1 MEKKTPKNWVSTYFT
16 PTLLIGAVIGGAFY
30 FGEFKTDSKSK
41 QFSTPAQ
48 KEKTRQHIDSDYN
61 EVKNYQLMQ
70 EQKQM
75 KVELDTAYAYVNA
88 MFKEDRAARLVDSL
102 NSVDAVKSRAIRDSL
117 NVKTMT
123 DINEI
128 QREQKIISNQLFVIL
143 EHLKDTIR

>member
-1 MEKKTPKNWVSTYFT
+1 MEKKTPKHWVSTYFT

-30 FGEFKTDSKSK
+30 FGAFKKDSESK
-41 QFSTPAQ
+41 QFESSSQ

-88 MFKEDRAARLVDSL
+88 LFKEDRAARLADSL
-102 NSVDAVKSRAIRDSL
+102 NSVDAVKSRAVRDSL
-117 NVKTMT
+117 NIQAMRDVS
-123 DINEI
+123 EI
-128 QREQKIISNQLFVIL
+128 QREQKIISNQLFIIL
-143 EHLKDTIR
+143 EHLKDTVR